1 MTGASIS
8 TVKFSLFSLMFTAGM
23 VVPVGKFFSNQN
35 SKHPWLKNCGRTRR
49 NGETCVHFFK

>member
-23 VVPVGKFFSNQN
+23 VVPVGKIF
-35 SKHPWLKNCGRTRR
+35 RTKIP
-49 NGETCVHFFK
+49 NILG